1 MSDLKKILMMAVE
14 KKASDIFIVSGLPIS
29 VKKDG
34 TIYPVEESDVNPDY
48 AETLIKKLYTLAER
62 PIERFL
68 KTGDDDFSASVYGVS
83 RFRVNTY
90 RQRGSMAAVIRVVNF
105 EIPDYKELNIPD
117 SVMSVAGESHGLVL
131 VTGPSGSGK
140 STTQACII
148 DSINR
153 QKNTHI
159 VILEDPIE
167 YLHKN
172 KKSVISQREIGSDS
186 QSYIAALRASLR
198 QAPNVILLGEMRD
211 YETIQVAMTAAETGH
226 LVIATLHTVGA
237 VNSIDRIID
246 VFPPAQQGQIRMQ
259 LSMVLKSVI
268 SQLLVKSSSGKML
281 PAFEVMH
288 LNNSIRN
295 LIRES
300 KTYQIGV
307 VIQSGSNEG
316 MVTMD
321 KSLEHLCRNGQ
332 ITKETAMKYS
342 NRIDIWSTHE

>member
-1 MSDLKKILMMAVE
+1 MSDLKKILMLAVE
-14 KKASDIFIVSGLPIS
+14 KRASDIFIVSGLPVSI
-29 VKKDG
+29 KKDDS
-34 TIYPVEESDVNPDY
+34 ILPIEDNNVNPAY
-48 AETLIKKLYTLAER
+48 AENLITKLYKLAGKSMEK
-62 PIERFL
+62 FTT
-68 KTGDDDFSASVYGVS
+68 TGDDDFSASVYGLS
-83 RFRVNTY
+83 RFRVNAY

-105 EIPDYKELNIPD
+105 EIPDYKQLNIPD
-117 SVMSVAGESHGLVL
+117 SVMSVSGKTHGLVL

-153 QKNTHI
+153 QRNAHI
-159 VILEDPIE
+159 IILEDPIE

-172 KKSVISQREIGSDS
+172 KKSVVSQREIGSDS
-186 QSYIAALRASLR
+186 QSYLTALRASLR

-259 LSMVLKSVI
+259 LSMVLRSVI
-268 SQLLVKSSSGKML
+268 SQLLVRDCNGTMM
-281 PAFEVMH
+281 PAFEIMH

-307 VIQSGSNEG
+307 VIQAGGNDG
-316 MVTMD
+316 MITMD
-321 KSLEHLCRNGQ
+321 KSLENLFRNGQ
-332 ITKETAMKYS
+332 ISKETALKYS
-342 NRIDIWSTHE
+342 NRIDYLERSI